1 MKSTCQHHIFRS
13 MEKRDG
19 ETVAQFATRLR
30 QVVRD
35 CDHGDQAENQI
46 GDQVSSVAIHKIWG
60 ENNLKKDKTSLW
72 SSCIW
77 QLWPWECSIAVERT
91 AGERYGV
98 YLVRSKQ
105 RGKDT
110 VCRFKTHPQSTAHDA
125 HFERKC
131 YVEFKEYPVIFPL
144 WYFPI
149 FKPEVQYDL
158 SLPLRFNSRRESVL
172 LLLQR

>member
-1 MKSTCQHHIFRS
+1 MVH
-13 MEKRDG
+13 

-35 CDHGDQAENQI
+35 CDQDDQAENKI
-46 GDQVSSVAIHKIWG
+46 GDQVAMHKIWG
-60 ENNLKKDKTSLW
+60 ENNLKKEKTSLW
-72 SSCIW
+72 SSYIW

-158 SLPLRFNSRRESVL
+158 SFPFRLNSRWESVL